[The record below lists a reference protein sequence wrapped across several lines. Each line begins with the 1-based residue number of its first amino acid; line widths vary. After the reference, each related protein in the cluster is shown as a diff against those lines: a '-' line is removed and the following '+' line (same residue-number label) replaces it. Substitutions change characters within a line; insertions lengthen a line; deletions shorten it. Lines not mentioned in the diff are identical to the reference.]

1 MLQGSLQ
8 SLSLINTAVSTAAQ
22 RRWTEESSA
31 STKVIHPCHLGVYIL
46 EFALQLRQKQTQLSR
61 EPGDGSLALHLCTLE
76 RIHLS
81 RISFFSYHVHNQS
94 WLLPF
99 K

>member
-1 MLQGSLQ
+1 LVS
-8 SLSLINTAVSTAAQ
+8 TAVSTTAQ
-22 RRWTEESSA
+22 RRWIEESGA
-31 STKVIHPCHLGVYIL
+31 STEAIHPCHLDVDVL
-46 EFALQLRQKQTQLSR
+46 EFALQLRQKQSQLSR

-76 RIHLS
+76 RIDLS